1 MQLVNNIMV
10 KQINEVDLK
19 KGDYLALAIYNNTPE
34 EIENKYKIKFTEDYD
49 DLDYVKYAL
58 FFAKDNLTNKEDY
71 FMLQRHLNSPE
82 PGTPIYVL
90 NRDFAIIDRIQKYLL
105 ELGMEVNISWWCDK
119 SLLS

>member
-1 MQLVNNIMV
+1 MARRISISYAGVNKIMV

-34 EIENKYKIKFTEDYD
+34 EIEDKYKIKFTEDFD

-82 PGTPIYVL
+82 
-90 NRDFAIIDRIQKYLL
+90 
-105 ELGMEVNISWWCDK
+105 LGMEVNISWWCDK
-119 SLLS
+119 SLLL

>member
-1 MQLVNNIMV
+1 MV

-34 EIENKYKIKFTEDYD
+34 EIEKKYKIKFTEDFD

-58 FFAKDNLTNKEDY
+58 FFAMDNSTNKEDY

-82 PGTPIYVL
+82 SGTPVYVL
-90 NRDFAIIDRIQKYLL
+90 NRDSAIIDRIQNYLL
-105 ELGMEVNISWWCDK
+105 ELGMEVNISWWCDQ
-119 SLLS
+119 SLLH

>member
-1 MQLVNNIMV
+1 MV

-19 KGDYLALAIYNNTPE
+19 KGEYLALAIYDDSPE
-34 EIENKYKIKFTEDYD
+34 EIEKKYKIKFTEDFD

-82 PGTPIYVL
+82 SGAEIWVL
-90 NRDFAIIDRIQKYLL
+90 NNDQNIIYRIQNYLL
-105 ELGMEVNISWWCDK
+105 ELGMEINISWWCDRSFLK
-119 SLLS
+119 